1 MPSSGRNQPL
11 TRRALLAGAVGVGIA
26 GLDAVLT
33 PALANALRVGSP
45 APKATFVTLDGE
57 RITTEA
63 LLGRVVILT
72 FWATWCG
79 PCRTELPVLSA
90 YATQHAAEGLTV
102 LGLTLDAPADLDK
115 VKRAAQNLSFPVG
128 FVANSELPG
137 FGRIWHIPVN
147 FTIDRRGTLVDDGW
161 KDKEPA
167 WTEER
172 LERIVTPL
180 LRQPG

>member
-1 MPSSGRNQPL
+1 V
-11 TRRALLAGAVGVGIA
+11 LAGAVGIGIA
-26 GLDAVLT
+26 GLDAVPT
-33 PALANALRVGSP
+33 SALGNALHVGRP
-45 APKATFVTLDGE
+45 APPATVETLDGE
-57 RITTEA
+57 RITTQA

-79 PCRTELPVLSA
+79 PCRTELPLLSA

-102 LGLTLDAPADLDK
+102 LGLTLDAPADFDK
-115 VKRAAQNLSFPVG
+115 VKRAARDFSFPVG

-137 FGRIWHIPVN
+137 YGRIWHIPVN

-167 WTEER
+167 WTQER
-172 LERIVTPL
+172 LDRIVTPL

>member
-1 MPSSGRNQPL
+1 MPSSGRSHAL
-11 TRRALLAGAVGVGIA
+11 TRRAVLAGAVGVGIA
-26 GLDAVLT
+26 GLDAWRT
-33 PALANALRVGSP
+33 PALANALHVGSS
-45 APKATFVTLDGE
+45 APPATFVTLDGE
-57 RITTEA
+57 RITTQA

-79 PCRTELPVLSA
+79 PCRTELPLLSA
-90 YATQHAAEGLTV
+90 YATQHASEGLTV
-102 LGLTLDAPADLDK
+102 LGLTLDAPADIAK
-115 VKRAAQNLSFPVG
+115 VKRAAQDFSFPVG
-128 FVANSELPG
+128 FVANAELPG
-137 FGRIWHIPVN
+137 YGRIWHIPVN

-172 LERIVTPL
+172 LDRIITPL